1 VKYIDEY
8 RDPKQAAQL
17 AEAVAK
23 TAGRLGAAPLRFM
36 EVCGTHTRA
45 IFKFGI
51 RQILPRTVDLISGP
65 GCPVCVTATG
75 QIDRAVDLSLR
86 PGVRLATF
94 GDMLRVPGSS
104 LSLAQAQA
112 QGGQV
117 SVVYSTFEAL
127 ELARRNPKQ
136 KVVFL
141 GIGFETTAPT
151 VAAAVAQASQEGLEN
166 FSVLS
171 CHKLL
176 PPALKALLSGG
187 QTRISGFLMPGH
199 VTTIIGAR
207 AYQPLAEAHQVP
219 CVVSGFELTDIL
231 TAILMLLK
239 EVEAGS
245 HQVLIQYTRGVAWE
259 GNCQALALVDRIFE
273 PADSL
278 WRGLGQIPESGLKIR
293 PDYARFDAALCF
305 DLDPSQ
311 ELVVKD
317 PPGCRCGQVLQG
329 LVEPPKCP
337 LFGRTCSPAN
347 PVGPCMVSS
356 EGTCAAHYTYRWSQT
371 RKKSP

>member
-1 VKYIDEY
+1 
-8 RDPKQAAQL
+8 
-17 AEAVAK
+17 
-23 TAGRLGAAPLRFM
+23 
-36 EVCGTHTRA
+36 
-45 IFKFGI
+45 
-51 RQILPRTVDLISGP
+51 
-65 GCPVCVTATG
+65 
-75 QIDRAVDLSLR
+75 
-86 PGVRLATF
+86 
-94 GDMLRVPGSS
+94 
-104 LSLAQAQA
+104 
-112 QGGQV
+112 
-117 SVVYSTFEAL
+117 
-127 ELARRNPKQ
+127 
-136 KVVFL
+136 
-141 GIGFETTAPT
+141 
-151 VAAAVAQASQEGLEN
+151 
-166 FSVLS
+166 
-171 CHKLL
+171 
-176 PPALKALLSGG
+176 
-187 QTRISGFLMPGH
+187 H

-356 EGTCAAHYTYRWSQT
+356 EGTCAAHYKYR
-371 RKKSP
+371 